1 MEKEE
6 MEITPQDIIDKE
18 FRVKFRGFDM
28 AEVDTFLEEVA
39 ENFYKLT
46 EENTLLHEKIASL
59 RRDLGAARTSPAAPV
74 ELPPE
79 LDALLEDLKHD
90 TGAIGAELAALKQDR
105 MSLDALKKNLE
116 KIVVSMQESDAMAAA
131 GQIGI
136 PPDLAEFLAE
146 IQKGSAA
153 INAELAALKEDRQSF
168 DALKKNLEE
177 ALAAVQ
183 QAQPVVASQAQGD
196 LPPGLGKTLEDF
208 KKGSEAVGA
217 ELAALKKEVA
227 ALSGVRIEIKT
238 ELQNLLSSH
247 FARLEEKLSTMG
259 DATPQPQPG
268 TTAVPEKKKKLVA
281 ATIIEGH
288 EEIEEDTRVPENEE
302 QEDADEDFG
311 LEFLSEDH
319 ILDVDKLRDMFQSVL
334 DDTVSDGHDSRG
346 GEDSSADLLFFE
358 DDFIEDQHE
367 PQVTFSL
374 DENKTE
380 INPKAKK
387 E

>member
-39 ENFYKLT
+39 ENFFKLT

-79 LDALLEDLKHD
+79 LDALLEDLKQD
-90 TGAIGAELAALKQDR
+90 TAAIGTELASLKQDR
-105 MSLDALKKNLE
+105 QNLDILKKSLE
-116 KIVVSMQESDAMAAA
+116 KIVVSMQESDAMAAT
-131 GQIGI
+131 GKIVI
-136 PPDLAEFLAE
+136 PPDLAGVLNE
-146 IQKGSAA
+146 ITKGSAA
-153 INAELAALKEDRQSF
+153 LNAELAALKEDRQSF

-183 QAQPVVASQAQGD
+183 QAQDVLASQGQGD
-196 LPPGLGKTLEDF
+196 LPPGLNKNLEDF
-208 KKGSEAVGA
+208 KKSSETISA
-217 ELAALKKEVA
+217 ELAALKQELA
-227 ALSGVRIEIKT
+227 ALSGVRVEIKT
-238 ELQNLLSSH
+238 ELQDMFTSQ
-247 FARLEEKLSTMG
+247 FARLEEKLSVLG
-259 DATPQPQPG
+259 DASPRPKPG
-268 TTAVPEKKKKLVA
+268 SKIAPEKKEKLIEA
-281 ATIIEGH
+281 RIIEEH
-288 EEIEEDTRVPENEE
+288 EDLEEDTRVPEDEE
-302 QEDADEDFG
+302 QEDADDDFS

-334 DDTVSDGHDSRG
+334 DDTISDGHDSRSS
-346 GEDSSADLLFFE
+346 EESSADLLFFG
-358 DDFIEDQHE
+358 DDFIDDQQE
-367 PQVTFSL
+367 PQVTFTME
-374 DENKTE
+374 ENKRE
-380 INPKAKK
+380 INSKAKK